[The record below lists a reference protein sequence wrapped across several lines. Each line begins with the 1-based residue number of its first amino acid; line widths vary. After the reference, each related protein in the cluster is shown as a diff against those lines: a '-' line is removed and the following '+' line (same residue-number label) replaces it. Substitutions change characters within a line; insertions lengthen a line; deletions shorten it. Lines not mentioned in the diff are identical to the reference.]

1 MSIEHI
7 HLMGPAELRKERQLS
22 KNVLESLKV
31 QMRGQ
36 TTKNRMKLERD
47 IQYMRDRIDT
57 LDRRLLWFERKTRT
71 QPSE

>member
-71 QPSE
+71 QP

>member
-1 MSIEHI
+1 MSTEHI

-36 TTKNRMKLERD
+36 TTKNRMKLEKD

-71 QPSE
+71 QP